1 MTSLFSFLL
10 LPIDFSRLLSLSL
23 DIKNKN
29 LQDRAIKSKAISV
42 ISEMVDWN
50 HGDINCEKSHSFQ
63 IPLCEFET
71 TLHLIQE
78 PYNI

>member
-1 MTSLFSFLL
+1 MTSQFSFLL

-42 ISEMVDWN
+42 ISEMVD
-50 HGDINCEKSHSFQ
+50 
-63 IPLCEFET
+63 
-71 TLHLIQE
+71 
-78 PYNI
+78 